1 MAQAVQRCMI
11 PGMQDWRGSG
21 RNARLTDDE
30 IVGMLIETETESVAT
45 VSERHGVSYQ
55 ALRQWRTGEN
65 RRNAWS
71 RWQQIKAAKRG
82 ERF

>member
-1 MAQAVQRCMI
+1 MSRSVQRCNI
-11 PGMQDWRGSG
+11 PGMQGWRGAG
-21 RNARLTDDE
+21 TARLTDE
-30 IVGMLIETETESVAT
+30 QIVQMLVETETETVT
-45 VSERHGVSYQ
+45 KVSERHGVSYQ

-71 RWQQIKAAKRG
+71 RWQQIKASKRG